1 MSSKGAGRGCK
12 RLEGKIAV
20 VTASSLG
27 IGFAIAQRLGEEGA
41 SVVVSSRKQ
50 DQVDSAVAKLQ
61 AMGLSAAGC
70 VCHVGKAKHRQALLK
85 FALQAFGQREHID
98 VLVSNAAVQPAME
111 PLSLDVDDA
120 IYDKIFDT
128 NVKSYWQLM
137 KEARP
142 LLKRGSSVVLV
153 SSIGGYDPAPPLGL
167 YAVSKTALFGL
178 TKLLAKELAPDGI
191 RVNCLAPGV
200 IKTKFSKM
208 LWESEEAN
216 EIAAGQAWLGRV
228 GEPAEMA
235 GAVAYMAS
243 DDASFMT
250 GETMVLAG
258 GKHASL

>member
-1 MSSKGAGRGCK
+1 MTSSSCK
-12 RLEGKIAV
+12 RLEGKLAV

-27 IGFAIAQRLGEEGA
+27 IGFAIAQRLAQEGA
-41 SVVVSSRKQ
+41 SVVISSRKKE
-50 DQVDSAVAKLQ
+50 QVDSAVESLQ
-61 AMGLSAAGC
+61 TLGLSVAGC
-70 VCHVGKAKHRQALLK
+70 VCHVGKAEHRQALLD
-85 FALQAFGQREHID
+85 FALQAFGKREFID

-111 PLSLDVDDA
+111 PLSLDVDDE

-137 KEARP
+137 KQARP
-142 LLKRGSSVVLV
+142 LLKSGSSVIFV
-153 SSIGGYDPAPPLGL
+153 SSVGGYDPAPPLGL
-167 YAVSKTALFGL
+167 YAVSKTALFGM
-178 TKLLAKELAPDGI
+178 TKLLAKELAPDNI

-200 IKTKFSKM
+200 IKTKFSRM
-208 LWESEEAN
+208 LWESDAAN
-216 EIAAGQAWLGRV
+216 EIASQQAWLGRV

-258 GKHASL
+258 GKHANL